1 MTRVCSYEEELLALQ
16 TFQRK
21 RLKLEE
27 DLVEAKTFIENE
39 RARHKSA
46 LQVDKHRLP
55 KQTPVRAA

>member
-1 MTRVCSYEEELLALQ
+1 MLALQ
-16 TFQRK
+16 NFQRK

-46 LQVDKHRLP
+46 LQVDKHSLP
-55 KQTPVRAA
+55 KPSLVRSA

>member
-1 MTRVCSYEEELLALQ
+1 VTRVCRYEEELLALQ
-16 TFQRK
+16 NFQRK

-46 LQVDKHRLP
+46 LQVDKHSVP
-55 KQTPVRAA
+55 KQSLVRST